1 MGRRPVTPVC
11 CRKTT
16 IFFGLSTY
24 IALRLITGVSIAVL
38 DTPYSGHVAAITDV
52 TIEPGQSAAEVGQVL
67 QAKGLIQSARSLRL
81 WMRWNGTA
89 GSIHTGTY
97 RFEGSSSIREVAALI
112 VEGRVLLT
120 EITVIEGFTRWQVA
134 EVLSVAGFGS
144 YAEAWEAT
152 GNADLI
158 SDLDTEA
165 KDLEGYLFPD
175 TYYVSR
181 QMEPAAIVE
190 MMVDRFR
197 LAWVA
202 PTVAQAEKPSLSV
215 RDAVIIAS
223 LIEAETGKPDERGL
237 VSGVYHNRLERRM
250 LLQCDPTLLY
260 ALRLEGRTDRDIR
273 RGDFDNESRYNT
285 YRFVGLPPGPVGNPG
300 EASIV
305 AALYPTET
313 DYLYFVGRNDGSH
326 VFSRTLQEHNA
337 NVSRYQ
343 R

>member
-1 MGRRPVTPVC
+1 MGERTVTTVC
-11 CRKTT
+11 CRKTA
-16 IFFGLSTY
+16 ILFGLTIY
-24 IALRLITGVSIAVL
+24 VALRLVTGALVAVL
-38 DTPYSGHVAAITDV
+38 DTPYSAHGAMVTDV
-52 TIEPGQSAAEVGQVL
+52 TIEPGQSAGEVGLDL
-67 QAKGLIQSARSLRL
+67 QEKGLIRSARSLRL
-81 WMRWNGTA
+81 WMRWNKTA
-89 GSIHTGTY
+89 GAIHAGRY
-97 RFEGSSSIREVAALI
+97 RFEGAASIREVAALI
-112 VEGRVLLT
+112 VEGRVLLS

-134 EVLSVAGFGS
+134 EVLSRAGFGS
-144 YAEAWEAT
+144 YEEAWEAT
-152 GNADLI
+152 GNAALV
-158 SDLDTEA
+158 SDLDAEA

-181 QMEPAAIVE
+181 QMKPAAIVE

-202 PTVAQAEKPSLSV
+202 PTVAQAEKLSLSV

-223 LIEAETGKPDERGL
+223 LIEAETGKPDERAL

-326 VFSRTLQEHNA
+326 AFSRTLQEHNA

>member
-1 MGRRPVTPVC
+1 MTLFC

-16 IFFGLSTY
+16 IFFGLSIY
-24 IALRLITGVSIAVL
+24 IALRLVTGALVAVI
-38 DTPYSGHVAAITDV
+38 DTPYSGHVSAITDV

-67 QAKGLIQSARSLRL
+67 QANGLIRSARPLRL

-97 RFEGSSSIREVAALI
+97 RFEGSPSIREVAALL

-134 EVLSVAGFGS
+134 EVLSEAGFGP
-144 YAEAWEAT
+144 YTEAWEAT

-158 SDLDTEA
+158 SDLDAEA
-165 KDLEGYLFPD
+165 EDLEGYLFPD

-181 QMEPAAIVE
+181 EMEAAAIVE

-197 LAWVA
+197 RAWMA
-202 PTVAQAEKPSLSV
+202 PTAAQAEIAGLSV
-215 RDAVIIAS
+215 RDAVTIAS
-223 LIEAETGKPDERGL
+223 LIEAETGKSDERAL
-237 VSGVYHNRLERRM
+237 VSGVFHNRLERRM

-260 ALRLEGRTDRDIR
+260 ALRLEGRTDRNIR
-273 RGDFDNESRYNT
+273 RSDFDNESPYNT
-285 YRFVGLPPGPVGNPG
+285 YRFAGLPPGPIGNPG

-305 AALYPTET
+305 AALYPAET

-326 VFSRTLQEHNA
+326 AFSRTLQEHNA
-337 NVSRYQ
+337 NVNRYQ